1 MGWKIAA
8 ALMLCL
14 VIGGCGLAA
23 NITVIQMVETV
34 NAMLPKEERFEVL
47 WWYWPKTARLYR
59 MYRSLFPESRLLLRL
74 HWLYGT
80 ALTSL
85 VAAAALL
92 GFPFGM
98 VAWLAC
104 GGGVFFWLHMRLS
117 RHG

>member
-1 MGWKIAA
+1 MEWKIAA
-8 ALMLCL
+8 AFMLCL
-14 VIGGCGLAA
+14 VVGGCGLAA
-23 NITVIQMVETV
+23 SITVIQMVETV

-47 WWYWPKTARLYR
+47 GWYWPKTARFYR
-59 MYRSLFPESRLLLRL
+59 TYRNLCPGGRLLHRL
-74 HWLYGT
+74 HWLYGA

-104 GGGVFFWLHMRLS
+104 GGGVLFWLHMRAAA
-117 RHG
+117 